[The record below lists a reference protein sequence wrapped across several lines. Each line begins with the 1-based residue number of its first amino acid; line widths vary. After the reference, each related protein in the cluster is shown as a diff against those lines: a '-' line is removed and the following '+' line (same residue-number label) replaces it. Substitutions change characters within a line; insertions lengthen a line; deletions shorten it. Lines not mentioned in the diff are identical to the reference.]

1 MQLQMSTSFP
11 FENQNRYEGFAL
23 RRALLILCPNIK
35 LGLLFLNGCVCVCVC
50 FFWGVSFVT

>member
-35 LGLLFLNGCVCVCVC
+35 LGLLFLNGC
-50 FFWGVSFVT
+50 FFFFFFLGVSFVT